1 MTFIEHIFIETL
13 FFTGVI
19 VRRDYSPDKEEF
31 ISGLEMILSAGT
43 IGNPQLLLLSGI
55 GHRNQLEKH
64 QIPLIVDLTGVEKNL
79 QDLIFITKHKH
90 FHFGI

>member
-31 ISGLEMILSAGT
+31 ISGLEMILSAET

-64 QIPLIVDLTGVEKNL
+64 QIPLIVDLTGVGKNL
-79 QDLIFITKHKH
+79 QHLLFITNTNT
-90 FHFGI
+90 FT